1 MKITRD
7 TITTE
12 AGTFTDVIVDVKINT
27 KFKHGSASY
36 IGEITASPKD
46 CNRFSYPVF
55 FASSRGLREMLS
67 NLKAASC

>member
-27 KFKHGSASY
+27 KFKSGSASY

-46 CNRFSYPVF
+46 EPRFSHPVY
-55 FASSRGLREMLS
+55 FASSHSLREMLR
-67 NLKAASC
+67 NLKTASY